1 MQVDIAE
8 NSQPEF
14 LSSFNLEGAEQRSF
28 SQTTMTADI
37 KILDTLESEVQKFF
51 FSTSQSIMRINFSFP
66 DKGRV
71 HNSALPGRMHLL
83 DKMETQ
89 TGRNIYVK
97 LYFFQV
103 GADKNDKIFL
113 MLQFLEY

>member
-71 HNSALPGRMHLL
+71 HILHYRAGCTCLI
-83 DKMETQ
+83 KYIETQ
-89 TGRNIYVK
+89 TGRNIYLK

-103 GADKNDKIFL
+103 GTDKND
-113 MLQFLEY
+113 

>member
-37 KILDTLESEVQKFF
+37 KILDTFESKVQMPKVFF
-51 FSTSQSIMRINFSFP
+51 F
-66 DKGRV
+66 
-71 HNSALPGRMHLL
+71 
-83 DKMETQ
+83 
-89 TGRNIYVK
+89 NIAVTNE
-97 LYFFQV
+97 
-103 GADKNDKIFL
+103 D
-113 MLQFLEY
+113 

>member
-1 MQVDIAE
+1 MQLDIAE

-71 HNSALPGRMHLL
+71 HNSALATRMHLIKYKHKQ
-83 DKMETQ
+83 DEKSM
-89 TGRNIYVK
+89 
-97 LYFFQV
+97 
-103 GADKNDKIFL
+103 
-113 MLQFLEY
+113 

>member
-37 KILDTLESEVQKFF
+37 KILDTLESKLQDVEGFLNITV
-51 FSTSQSIMRINFSFP
+51 SI
-66 DKGRV
+66 
-71 HNSALPGRMHLL
+71 
-83 DKMETQ
+83 
-89 TGRNIYVK
+89 Y
-97 LYFFQV
+97 
-103 GADKNDKIFL
+103 
-113 MLQFLEY
+113 